1 MTHVDPLLF
10 IEQALNGVQ
19 LGVMLFLMAAGLT
32 LVFGVMNFINLAHG
46 SFYLLGAFFAV
57 TAIGL
62 VPNFV
67 VAAVLGIA
75 ATVAVAL
82 VVERLVIKPLHT
94 RDHLSQVLAT
104 FGLILLFN
112 ELVRMVWGSA
122 PQYITVPAMLSG
134 TVEIVPGSP
143 YPVYRLAITGVGLIV
158 GAIIYVLITHTRAGM
173 LVRAGASNR
182 QMAESLGVNVTPL
195 FTFIFGL
202 GSALAGLAGIMVGP
216 ILSVEVG
223 MGEPVLILTFVVIV
237 IGGSGSVRG
246 AFVGALLV
254 GLVDTFGRFLLP
266 QFLGYTAGPALS
278 SMSIYV
284 LMAAMLFWRPQGLFP
299 VASASASAAAVPHAE
314 LGRGGATQTG
324 LAIPKQVLIAICVI
338 ALVLV
343 PVLDEPFYT
352 RLFTRML
359 IFGLAALSL
368 DIIMGFGGMV
378 SFGHAAF
385 LGVGA
390 YTVGVLSFHGIGSGF
405 IAWPAAI
412 GAAALA
418 SLVIG
423 AISLRTSGVAFIM
436 ITLAF
441 AQMLYFFGISLEKY
455 GGDDGMSLAGRSSF
469 GGVIDIADPASFY
482 YLALAVLAI
491 ALYLGR
497 RLINSRFG
505 MVIRGAKANEQR
517 MLAIGF
523 PCYRYK
529 LAAFT
534 LAGGMCGLAGAMLAN
549 VDGYV
554 GPSAMHWFVSGELMV
569 MVILGGA
576 ATLVGPIFGAMV
588 FVLLEETLSGITEHW
603 MAVFGPL
610 LILVVM
616 LTRGGVYGWLT
627 APRRKRA

>member
-46 SFYLLGAFFAV
+46 SFYMLGAFFAV
-57 TAIGL
+57 TAISL

-82 VVERLVIKPLHT
+82 VIERLVIKPLHT

-284 LMAAMLFWRPQGLFP
+284 LMAAMLFWRPLGLFP